1 MDTSPGVFPSRLAIS
16 DVELGVS
23 PPISA
28 MAVRYRLP
36 GVEAL
41 CHLDEYSPSSSS
53 RPRVWFAF
61 RHRTQRRR
69 IRVRRIPSGFSISLD
84 EIRISMTDPDEFF
97 QRVV

>member
-53 RPRVWFAF
+53 ALAYGSLSATALSGVGFESDAF
-61 RHRTQRRR
+61 QAAF
-69 IRVRRIPSGFSISLD
+69 P
-84 EIRISMTDPDEFF
+84 
-97 QRVV
+97 

>member
-36 GVEAL
+36 GVEGVADQDRL
-41 CHLDEYSPSSSS
+41 IDAHLSLMGDKPAQNA
-53 RPRVWFAF
+53 VWQAA
-61 RHRTQRRR
+61 
-69 IRVRRIPSGFSISLD
+69 IGMP
-84 EIRISMTDPDEFF
+84 
-97 QRVV
+97 VVDQS